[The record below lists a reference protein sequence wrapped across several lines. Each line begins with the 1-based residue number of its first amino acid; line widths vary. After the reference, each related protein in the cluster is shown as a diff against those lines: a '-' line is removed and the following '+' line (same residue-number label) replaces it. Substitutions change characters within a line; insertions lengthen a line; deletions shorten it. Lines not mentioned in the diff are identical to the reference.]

1 MWNIDAGFLT
11 INMLQDGRAT
21 HTPKDIPVVVL
32 VGQVDTANN
41 DSPMILITKMTLIR
55 KRGVC
60 VTVSSS
66 N

>member
-1 MWNIDAGFLT
+1 MEYRCRIPDHKHAAG
-11 INMLQDGRAT
+11 QKCT
-21 HTPKDIPVVVL
+21 HTPEDIPVVVL

-41 DSPMILITKMTLIR
+41 DSPVIFIIKMTLIR